1 MIVSKKLRI
10 GKFLLAAA
18 LTLLPATAHAEDV
31 IYVALGSPA
40 HVTCDV
46 TNATAIEIRVNR
58 KISRIETESGDSVHC
73 DHDVAFSSQDK
84 PWLATAESCGDNLCS
99 IRQIAVVLP
108 AIYLPVIWGAQ

>member
-1 MIVSKKLRI
+1 MILSKKLKS
-10 GKFLLAAA
+10 GKFFLAAA

-46 TNATAIEIRVNR
+46 TQATAIEIRVNK

-73 DHDVAFSSQDK
+73 DHDVAFSSRDK

-99 IRQIAVVLP
+99 IRQVTVVLP
-108 AIYLPVIWGAQ
+108 AIYLPIAWGAQ

>member
-1 MIVSKKLRI
+1 MIVSKKLKI

-18 LTLLPATAHAEDV
+18 LTLLPAAAKGEDV

-46 TNATAIEIRVNR
+46 ANATAIEIRVNR

-84 PWLATAESCGDNLCS
+84 PWLATAESCGDSLCS
-99 IRQIAVVLP
+99 IRQVTVVLP
-108 AIYLPVIWGAQ
+108 AIYLPIAWGAQ